1 MKIIEESG
9 FKGKGGESVDPNHS
23 YPVYSHLSPEANH
36 FFQGGGGGAVHSV
49 PPPKNL

>member
-23 YPVYSHLSPEANH
+23 YPVYSHLSLEANH
-36 FFQGGGGGAVHSV
+36 FFQGGGAVHSV

>member
-23 YPVYSHLSPEANH
+23 YPVYSHLSPETNQ
-36 FFQGGGGGAVHSV
+36 FFSRGGGAVHSV